1 EIERRILGNKFC
13 ENFNNC
19 FLIFKFCKIA
29 KISDLHLKLINK
41 ILMEMDDIVV
51 SFDGQDFLLT
61 LLPLL
66 NESQKNEILLKI
78 IKIAPKLMRIEHN
91 SDFIINLA
99 EISKNGQ
106 KDKLFNKIV
115 KNMEES
121 FYYPHFRTNFIKYI
135 KSIEMS
141 EKNIKNLHNEMKEL
155 YIFYC
160 YNDKLNSLIIVF

>member
-1 EIERRILGNKFC
+1 
-13 ENFNNC
+13 
-19 FLIFKFCKIA
+19 
-29 KISDLHLKLINK
+29 
-41 ILMEMDDIVV
+41 
-51 SFDGQDFLLT
+51 
-61 LLPLL
+61 
-66 NESQKNEILLKI
+66 
-78 IKIAPKLMRIEHN
+78 MRIEHN